1 MEDCIQS
8 MPSTGGFEHLHVIT
22 KAIHELYRRFG
33 PQHLKSYRNT
43 FELGTSADDLRRE
56 PLIGTQ
62 HLAKRIAT
70 HYRVPVTTVIV
81 TFSSSLKPPG
91 RVELSQSNEFFVEL
105 QSQYRFAPKAIAAI
119 LAHEVAHI
127 FLHRCGVRFPDEFE
141 NEVLTDTTAVYV
153 GFGPTILNAVSET
166 KSYLPNKVVETRTHH
181 FGYLTLHE
189 FGYILAKRDAVYSAD
204 SASKI
209 DSGISTTAFR
219 SGRSRYQG
227 ELRSR
232 PFVIRPWHQRLLHRR
247 SNDGAS
253 AAKVMRPIT
262 FTCPSC
268 SQGLRIPKTHRK
280 LSVHCPTCDS
290 RFLCYS

>member
-1 MEDCIQS
+1 
-8 MPSTGGFEHLHVIT
+8 
-22 KAIHELYRRFG
+22 
-33 PQHLKSYRNT
+33 
-43 FELGTSADDLRRE
+43 
-56 PLIGTQ
+56 
-62 HLAKRIAT
+62 
-70 HYRVPVTTVIV
+70 
-81 TFSSSLKPPG
+81 
-91 RVELSQSNEFFVEL
+91 
-105 QSQYRFAPKAIAAI
+105 
-119 LAHEVAHI
+119 
-127 FLHRCGVRFPDEFE
+127 
-141 NEVLTDTTAVYV
+141 
-153 GFGPTILNAVSET
+153 LNAVSET